1 MQITTLLVEPS
12 LDNIEKELHDL
23 AAKIPQEKKAFNDN
37 QELLVKVCALLSDLT
52 HLKKEISVSNLQ
64 PGGVVPEAVY
74 TELRR
79 LKRQT
84 HFARRNFLKMKSNE
98 SRFEK
103 MAVRRNDVST
113 VAA

>member
-1 MQITTLLVEPS
+1 MQITALLIEPS
-12 LDNIEKELHDL
+12 LDNIEKELQDL
-23 AAKIPQEKKAFNDN
+23 AAKISQEKKSFTVH
-37 QELLVKVCALLSDLT
+37 QELLVRICALLSDSA
-52 HLKKEISVSNLQ
+52 HLKKEIAASDIQ
-64 PGGVVPEAVY
+64 PGGVVPAEVY
-74 TELRR
+74 AELRR

-84 HFARRNFLKMKSNE
+84 HFARRNFLKIKSNE

>member
-1 MQITTLLVEPS
+1 MEITALLIGPS
-12 LDNIEKELHDL
+12 LDNIEKELQDL
-23 AAKIPQEKKAFNDN
+23 AAQITQSKKLFTDN
-37 QELLVKVCALLSDLT
+37 QALLVKVCASLSDLAQ
-52 HLKKEISVSNLQ
+52 LKKEVSASNLQ
-64 PGGVVPEAVY
+64 PGGVVPASVY
-74 TELRR
+74 QELRR

-84 HFARRNFLKMKSNE
+84 HFARRNFLKIKSNE